1 MRIERMKTLAL
12 PLVENDKQPILT
24 AWTDQAVVGV
34 ELETSANMSPIT
46 MLVQPFKG
54 KVELSG
60 PFTMKRNNFSYAVEP
75 LSANGYYEKI
85 EEELNKWYLS
95 EGLYEVTMAMPDQ
108 FMDAVESLNELTI
121 SNKDVSRMQLS
132 IWNNETNEYEPLVD
146 TKQVFTDKV
155 STYFNQDGELR
166 IEIKYGPDPSG
177 EQTKLPDIELK
188 GGKIMIE
195 IRDLTKRYGSFTA
208 LDHLN
213 LSLEEGVVFGFV
225 GANGAGKSTTFSILA
240 TLLSPTS
247 GDALINGKSV
257 VKEPKEV
264 RKQIGYMPDFFGVY
278 DQLKVDEYLDFYG
291 ASYGIQLVQRQ
302 VLIPQLLELVNLTN
316 KRYEYVDLLSRGM
329 KQRLCLARALIHDP
343 KVLILDEPAS
353 GLDPRARV
361 EMRDILRNLKSMG
374 KTILISSHILPEL
387 AEMCDEIGVIDNG
400 KLIAHGNV
408 AAIQAQLQGEKR
420 IVLKMTDRL
429 DEVRAFLEED
439 PHISSIDVIDNR
451 LEIAFNY
458 RGTDAEQVALL
469 KKAMLADLPIYAL
482 SEEEKD
488 LEDVFMAITK
498 GADNQ

>member
-1 MRIERMKTLAL
+1 
-12 PLVENDKQPILT
+12 
-24 AWTDQAVVGV
+24 
-34 ELETSANMSPIT
+34 
-46 MLVQPFKG
+46 
-54 KVELSG
+54 
-60 PFTMKRNNFSYAVEP
+60 
-75 LSANGYYEKI
+75 
-85 EEELNKWYLS
+85 
-95 EGLYEVTMAMPDQ
+95 
-108 FMDAVESLNELTI
+108 
-121 SNKDVSRMQLS
+121 
-132 IWNNETNEYEPLVD
+132 
-146 TKQVFTDKV
+146 
-155 STYFNQDGELR
+155 
-166 IEIKYGPDPSG
+166 
-177 EQTKLPDIELK
+177 
-188 GGKIMIE
+188 MIE

-208 LDHLN
+208 LDQLN

-257 VKEPKEV
+257 IKEPKEV

-291 ASYGIQLVQRQ
+291 ASYGIGAADRK
-302 VLIPQLLELVNLTN
+302 VLIPQLLELVNLTH
-316 KRYEYVDLLSRGM
+316 KRYDYVDLLSRGM

-408 AAIQAQLQGEKR
+408 ASIQAQLQGEKR
-420 IVLKMTDRL
+420 IMIKVTDQL
-429 DEVRAFLEED
+429 NEVRAFLEED
-439 PHISSIDVIDNR
+439 PLISSIDLMDNR

-458 RGTDAEQVALL
+458 RGTNADQVALL
-469 KKAMLADLPIYAL
+469 KKAILANLPIYAL